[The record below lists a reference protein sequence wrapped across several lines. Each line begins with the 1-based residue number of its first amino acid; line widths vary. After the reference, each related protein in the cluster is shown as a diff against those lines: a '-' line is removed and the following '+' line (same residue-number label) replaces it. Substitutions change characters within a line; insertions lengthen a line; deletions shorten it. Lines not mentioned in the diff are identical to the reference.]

1 VLDRGAAREL
11 PTGAGEVLVAN
22 IYKAMVGAR
31 SHAAVVH
38 VTVPGVIEPG
48 AELVVKNESDQ
59 PIRVVADPR
68 ERLKVRDR
76 P

>member
-1 VLDRGAAREL
+1 
-11 PTGAGEVLVAN
+11 
-22 IYKAMVGAR
+22 
-31 SHAAVVH
+31 

-59 PIRVVADPR
+59 PIRVVADPH
-68 ERLKVRDR
+68 ERLKLKTREL